1 LTDNLKNVQAE
12 PATSFLRNSYPN
24 AFLNIVTI
32 PVTEVELTT
41 IINSLKTKKSSGYD
55 EITNKIL
62 KLCGPHVNKLL
73 SYIYNKSISVGIFCD
88 QLKYAV
94 VKSLFKKVIFNQSTN
109 SIFKIFEITFR
120 RSNQHLQVHNI

>member
-1 LTDNLKNVQAE
+1 LTDNLKNVHAE
-12 PATSFLRNSYPN
+12 SAISFLRNSYPN

-62 KLCGPHVNKLL
+62 KLCGPHVSKLL

-88 QLKYAV
+88 KLKYAV
-94 VKSLFKKVIFNQSTN
+94 VKSLFKKVKFNQSTI
-109 SIFKIFEITFR
+109 SIF
-120 RSNQHLQVHNI
+120 